1 MKTALIDVGGG
12 MRGIYAAGVLDCCLD
27 EQVTFDA
34 GIGISAGSANI
45 ASFLAHQR
53 GRNKRYFLEY
63 SFRKEYMSL
72 SNYRTKGSFLN
83 LDYIYGTLSNSDGE
97 YPLDYQ
103 AIIDNPTTILYVLA
117 CNAWTGETKIFYKS
131 DLSLDNYDIFKAS
144 CAIPS
149 ICKPYFIDGIPYFDG
164 ALGDTIPLDMVEN
177 YDRIVLILTKPK
189 DTIRTSRKD
198 DLLARRIE
206 KQYPKAAEQLHLRAV
221 KYNSGVAKAKDLE
234 KTGKLLIIAPEN
246 TEGVDT
252 LTRDKG
258 AFLRLYTRGYM
269 DGHQVKEFINR
280 HA

>member
-27 EQVTFDA
+27 EHVTFDA

-103 AIIDNPTTILYVLA
+103 AIIDNPTILYVLA

-149 ICKPYFIDGIPYFDG
+149 ICKPYYIDEIPYFDG
-164 ALGDTIPLDMVEN
+164 ALGDTIPLDMVED
-177 YDRIVLILTKPK
+177 YDRTVLILTKPK

-206 KQYPKAAEQLHLRAV
+206 KQYPKAAEQLHLRAA
-221 KYNSGVAKAKDLE
+221 KYNAGVAKAKELE
-234 KTGKLLIIAPEN
+234 KSGKLLIIAPEN

>member
-103 AIIDNPTTILYVLA
+103 AIIDNPTILYV
-117 CNAWTGETKIFYKS
+117 
-131 DLSLDNYDIFKAS
+131 AS

-221 KYNSGVAKAKDLE
+221 KYNAGVAKAKDLE

>member
-97 YPLDYQ
+97 YPLNYQ
-103 AIIDNPTTILYVLA
+103 AIIDNPTILYVLA

-221 KYNSGVAKAKDLE
+221 KYNAGVAKAKDLE

>member
-27 EQVTFDA
+27 EHVTFDA

-72 SNYRTKGSFLN
+72 SNYRKKGSFLN

-97 YPLDYQ
+97 YPLNYQ
-103 AIIDNPTTILYVLA
+103 AIIDNPTIINVLA

-131 DLSLDNYDIFKAS
+131 DLSLDNYNIFKAS

-149 ICKPYFIDGIPYFDG
+149 ICKPYYIDEIPYFDG
-164 ALGDTIPLDMVEN
+164 ALGDTIPLDMVED
-177 YDRIVLILTKPK
+177 YDRTVLILTKPK

-206 KQYPKAAEQLHLRAV
+206 KQYPKAAEQLHLRAAR
-221 KYNSGVAKAKDLE
+221 YNAGVAKAKELE
-234 KTGKLLIIAPEN
+234 KSGKLLIIAPEN

>member
-27 EQVTFDA
+27 EHVTFDA

-72 SNYRTKGSFLN
+72 SNYRKKGSFLN

-103 AIIDNPTTILYVLA
+103 AIIDNPTILNVLA

-149 ICKPYFIDGIPYFDG
+149 ICKPYYIDEIPYFDG
-164 ALGDTIPLDMVEN
+164 ALGDTIPLDMVED
-177 YDRIVLILTKPK
+177 YDRTVLILTKPK

-206 KQYPKAAEQLHLRAV
+206 KQYPKAAEQLHLRAA
-221 KYNSGVAKAKDLE
+221 KYNAGVAKAKELE
-234 KTGKLLIIAPEN
+234 KSGKLLIIAPEN

>member
-27 EQVTFDA
+27 EHVTFDA

-72 SNYRTKGSFLN
+72 SNYRKKGSFLN

-97 YPLDYQ
+97 YPLNYQ
-103 AIIDNPTTILYVLA
+103 AIIDNPTILNVLA

-131 DLSLDNYDIFKAS
+131 DLSLDNYDVFKAS

-149 ICKPYFIDGIPYFDG
+149 ICKPYYIDEIPYFDG
-164 ALGDTIPLDMVEN
+164 ALGDTIPLDMVED
-177 YDRIVLILTKPK
+177 YDRTVLILTKPK

-206 KQYPKAAEQLHLRAV
+206 KQYPKAAEQLHLRAA
-221 KYNSGVAKAKDLE
+221 KYNAGVAKAKELE
-234 KTGKLLIIAPEN
+234 KSGKLLIIAPEN

-269 DGHQVKEFINR
+269 DGHRVKEFING

>member
-103 AIIDNPTTILYVLA
+103 AIIDNPTILYVLA

-177 YDRIVLILTKPK
+177 YDRIVLILKKPK
-189 DTIRTSRKD
+189 DIIRTSRKD

-206 KQYPKAAEQLHLRAV
+206 KQYPKAAEQLHLRAA
-221 KYNSGVAKAKDLE
+221 KYNAGVAKAKELE
-234 KTGKLLIIAPEN
+234 KSGKLLIIAPEN

>member
-1 MKTALIDVGGG
+1 VGGG

-27 EQVTFDA
+27 EQVTFDD

-103 AIIDNPTTILYVLA
+103 AIIDNPTIINVLA

-149 ICKPYFIDGIPYFDG
+149 ICKPYYIDEIPYFDG
-164 ALGDTIPLDMVEN
+164 ALGDTIPLDMVED
-177 YDRIVLILTKPK
+177 YDRTVLILTKPK

-221 KYNSGVAKAKDLE
+221 KYNAGVAKAKDLE

>member
-103 AIIDNPTTILYVLA
+103 AIIDNPTILYVLA

-177 YDRIVLILTKPK
+177 YDRIVLILKKPK
-189 DTIRTSRKD
+189 DIIRTSRKD

-221 KYNSGVAKAKDLE
+221 KYNAGVAKAKDLE

>member
-27 EQVTFDA
+27 EHVTFDA

-72 SNYRTKGSFLN
+72 SNYRKKGSFLN

-97 YPLDYQ
+97 YPLNYQ
-103 AIIDNPTTILYVLA
+103 AIIDNPTILNVLA

-149 ICKPYFIDGIPYFDG
+149 ICKPYYIDEIPYFDG
-164 ALGDTIPLDMVEN
+164 ALGDTIPLDMVED
-177 YDRIVLILTKPK
+177 YDRTVLILTKPK

-206 KQYPKAAEQLHLRAV
+206 KQYPKAAEQLHLRAA
-221 KYNSGVAKAKDLE
+221 KYNAGVAKAKELE
-234 KTGKLLIIAPEN
+234 KSGKLLIIAPEN

>member
-1 MKTALIDVGGG
+1 

-103 AIIDNPTTILYVLA
+103 AIIDNPTILYVLA

-164 ALGDTIPLDMVEN
+164 ALGDTIPLDMVED
-177 YDRIVLILTKPK
+177 YDRTVLILTKPK

-206 KQYPKAAEQLHLRAV
+206 KQYPKAAEQLHLRAA
-221 KYNSGVAKAKDLE
+221 KYNAGVAKAKELE
-234 KTGKLLIIAPEN
+234 KSGKLLIIAPEN

>member
-27 EQVTFDA
+27 EHVTFDA

-72 SNYRTKGSFLN
+72 SNYRKKGSFLN

-97 YPLDYQ
+97 YPLNYQ
-103 AIIDNPTTILYVLA
+103 AIIDNPTIINVLA

-149 ICKPYFIDGIPYFDG
+149 ICKPYYIDEIPYFDG
-164 ALGDTIPLDMVEN
+164 ALGDTIPLDMVED
-177 YDRIVLILTKPK
+177 YDRTVLILTKPK

-221 KYNSGVAKAKDLE
+221 KYNAGVAKAKDLE
-234 KTGKLLIIAPEN
+234 KSGKLLIIAPEN

>member
-27 EQVTFDA
+27 EQVTFEA

-103 AIIDNPTTILYVLA
+103 AIIDNPTILYVLA

-164 ALGDTIPLDMVEN
+164 ALGDTISLDMVEN
-177 YDRIVLILTKPK
+177 YDRIVLILTKP
-189 DTIRTSRKD
+189 SRKD

-221 KYNSGVAKAKDLE
+221 KYNAGVAKAKDLE

-280 HA
+280 HAL

>member
-27 EQVTFDA
+27 EHVTFDA

-72 SNYRTKGSFLN
+72 SNYRKKGSFLN

-103 AIIDNPTTILYVLA
+103 AIIDNPTILYVLA

-149 ICKPYFIDGIPYFDG
+149 ICKPYYIDEIPYFDG
-164 ALGDTIPLDMVEN
+164 ALGDTIPLDMVED
-177 YDRIVLILTKPK
+177 YDRTVLILTKPK

-206 KQYPKAAEQLHLRAV
+206 KQYPKAAEQLHLRAA
-221 KYNSGVAKAKDLE
+221 KYNAGVAKAKELE
-234 KTGKLLIIAPEN
+234 KSGKLLIIAPEN